1 MTNTELQMLT
11 TEWALKRGIIP
22 NGNAQ
27 TQYIKLIEEVG
38 ELGAALVRHNDDG
51 IKDAIGDALVVL
63 TSLSVLCGTDLNEC
77 WNLAYNEIK
86 DRTGKLLENGN
97 FVKDNDTKW

>member
-38 ELGAALVRHNDDG
+38 ELGAALIRHNDED

-97 FVKDNDTKW
+97 FVKDNDTK

>member
-38 ELGAALVRHNDDG
+38 ELGAALVRHNDEG

-77 WNLAYNEIK
+77 WELAYNEIK

-97 FVKDNDTKW
+97 FVKDNDTK

>member
-38 ELGAALVRHNDDG
+38 ELGAALVRHNDEG

-77 WNLAYNEIK
+77 WN
-86 DRTGKLLENGN
+86 
-97 FVKDNDTKW
+97 

>member
-38 ELGAALVRHNDDG
+38 ELGAALVRHNDAG

-86 DRTGKLLENGN
+86 DRTGKLLDNGN
-97 FVKDNDTKW
+97 FVKDNDTK

>member
-38 ELGAALVRHNDDG
+38 ELGAALVRHNDEG

-97 FVKDNDTKW
+97 FVKDNDTK

>member
-97 FVKDNDTKW
+97 FVKDNDTK